1 MRTIFDTTMR
11 AAILAGTVSLIAAC
25 DRSGDSDGPHPAVA
39 IQVVSGD
46 AQRAVVGEE
55 LSAAVVVRVVDASGG
70 PVAGHM
76 VSFRVTGGGGSVF
89 AGVATSG
96 ADGRAADRW
105 ILGTSA
111 GTQTLEARVV
121 DATSGAA
128 IAAALQATATPG
140 PIASIAITTGDGQTA
155 QQLSVLPTPIV
166 ARVADRYGNGVPNVP
181 VAFSPATECG
191 SASPAQI
198 DTDETGK
205 ASATWTL
212 GRRIGLQQLTTTIAG
227 VDPVTAQATATA
239 SPVQAVLT
247 LVAGGDQ
254 SAAVGTT
261 LAQDVAVQLLDLHG
275 SAIPGQPVSF
285 HTDAAGAS
293 VAPTS
298 TTDLD
303 GSASVSW
310 QLGTTASQQQLRA
323 DATDPVTGQPVTSV
337 IVKANA
343 VAGPPATVSVASG
356 DGQTEMQHFPLPQAL
371 YARVLD
377 AYGNGVP
384 EVDVSF
390 APATDCGSVSPG
402 SATSDAS
409 GKAGGTQW
417 MLGTLLGDQT
427 VSASAP
433 GATPATFHATATQ
446 AAPFDG
452 VYTLTVVGCC
462 ANPGGFEI
470 RRSFVINE
478 WVWSS
483 TLGDD
488 GALTFSATVGHVT
501 SSYYEGTLVL
511 DGAGGSTGS
520 GSCVYNLSESAC
532 RTGTWTAVRQ

>member
-1 MRTIFDTTMR
+1 
-11 AAILAGTVSLIAAC
+11 
-25 DRSGDSDGPHPAVA
+25 
-39 IQVVSGD
+39 
-46 AQRAVVGEE
+46 
-55 LSAAVVVRVVDASGG
+55 
-70 PVAGHM
+70 
-76 VSFRVTGGGGSVF
+76 
-89 AGVATSG
+89 
-96 ADGRAADRW
+96 
-105 ILGTSA
+105 
-111 GTQTLEARVV
+111 
-121 DATSGAA
+121 
-128 IAAALQATATPG
+128 
-140 PIASIAITTGDGQTA
+140 
-155 QQLSVLPTPIV
+155 
-166 ARVADRYGNGVPNVP
+166 
-181 VAFSPATECG
+181 
-191 SASPAQI
+191 
-198 DTDETGK
+198 
-205 ASATWTL
+205 
-212 GRRIGLQQLTTTIAG
+212 
-227 VDPVTAQATATA
+227 
-239 SPVQAVLT
+239 
-247 LVAGGDQ
+247 
-254 SAAVGTT
+254 
-261 LAQDVAVQLLDLHG
+261 
-275 SAIPGQPVSF
+275 
-285 HTDAAGAS
+285 
-293 VAPTS
+293 
-298 TTDLD
+298 
-303 GSASVSW
+303 
-310 QLGTTASQQQLRA
+310 
-323 DATDPVTGQPVTSV
+323 
-337 IVKANA
+337 VKANA